1 MVRMFGSLV
10 SGLLLA
16 LCLVTSMPQARELRQ
31 GDMHLSLGGGFSND
45 SYTLGVQF
53 GYFVLKDLMPGVRYF
68 YTHEKGSIGD
78 FDYAVDQHQAN
89 LFARYYILNEGMVF
103 PFVTA
108 DGGYLRYD
116 QSGSGVV
123 DRGLNLWSLFG
134 GAGVVVFF
142 SKNFAAELTAG
153 WRQYFS
159 VPEDLKASNFDERP
173 FEWNLGFGLY
183 L

>member
-1 MVRMFGSLV
+1 MVRLAPV
-10 SGLLLA
+10 LA
-16 LCLVTSMPQARELRQ
+16 LCAFCLTLWGTAPVQARELHQ
-31 GDMHLSLGGGFSND
+31 GDMMFSLGGGFSND
-45 SYTLGVQF
+45 SYTLGAQF

-68 YTHEKGSIGD
+68 YTHEKGSFAGA
-78 FDYAVDQHQAN
+78 DYTVDQHQAN
-89 LFARYYILNEGMVF
+89 VFARYYILSEGMIF

-116 QSGSGVV
+116 QSGPAGV
-123 DRGLNLWSLFG
+123 DRGMNLWSLFG

-142 SKNFAAELTAG
+142 SKNFAAELTGG

-159 VPEDLKASNFDERP
+159 VPEDLKASDFDERP